1 MIVEGLLYTKQ
12 HEWARVEGDIATI
25 GITDYAQMMLG
36 EIVFVELPAVGTEV
50 RSDSEI
56 AVVESTK
63 AASDIFSP
71 VTGKVTTV
79 NSALESEPE
88 LINKDCYNA
97 GWICKMEIA
106 DDTSL
111 EALLNAEQYKQ
122 YVKDFDQK

>member
-56 AVVESTK
+56 AIVESTK
-63 AASDIFSP
+63 AANDIFSP
-71 VTGKVTTV
+71 VTGKVTAV

-97 GWICKMEIA
+97 GWIYKIETA

-122 YVKDFDQK
+122 YVKGFDQK